1 MLIKEAVVLALMILY
16 LKCSKVIDENTQ
28 ALYVSDYCP
37 EIGTCI
43 EGTHVM
49 CMYYDPN
56 RKTGPSCNSVQD
68 FTMTSE
74 IAGSLLHIMN
84 GMRSRVARGLEHGK
98 KKFPKAYGLFKLEW
112 DPELATFAQLWA
124 NQCIYEKDLCRATK
138 RFADPGQV
146 TGAVLFTHPE
156 WFPMGDKKKFK
167 YQGFS
172 LEKAKYALLNTLEF
186 WYKSRKEID
195 PDIIFEKRKWPASL
209 LDNRYLPIIQGSN
222 THVGCGAL
230 AYKKIRMN
238 PGKKNA
244 VIYNWVV
251 LVCNFSTRLR
261 EEKLYNTKLPEG
273 GEFTKKCG
281 CPPGYAEDPDCL
293 CYKIEKEKQINCK
306 YGQSKAPVAVLPI
319 FTIENAPP
327 HKLIEKPRYT
337 ESKTKLRNQNE
348 LDLGLR
354 LVKRFKP
361 SLFSKSSVFVLPS
374 RKLKVANTEIVNK
387 DIRTLR
393 NLSNFY
399 NINEILSMERT
410 YDKTNTK
417 LDENNVLPKQLRLR
431 KSSEINYNRNVDEKH
446 NLNQYERKNNEELTE
461 IRLPEQKLD
470 ANLTDKKTKYSPIKK
485 TLHKDYNRFDYEQ
498 EKLYHFED
506 QIKTIKEYDDMEE
519 PVNENENFATIYN
532 TKKENA
538 YRFKDRK
545 NVNFV
550 NIRNLHDLKDNTIYQ
565 INKNIDSIS
574 MEEDL
579 MPLDKREYYQNKLN
593 KLERKIRQMQNLNR
607 RKYVEARRGDVI
619 PMGLYGS
626 SEKHLKGSQMNGH
639 ARESYEYEKAE
650 LPEFRKRKTKKK
662 HNVIKKKKSH
672 IKKSE
677 AQDKQKFRRKGKKRD
692 SKRFIK
698 TTLKNIDKDSN
709 LSDSEDN
716 DKMTKPVD
724 IIVHI
729 KMKD

>member
-327 HKLIEKPRYT
+327 HKLIEKP
-337 ESKTKLRNQNE
+337 
-348 LDLGLR
+348 
-354 LVKRFKP
+354 
-361 SLFSKSSVFVLPS
+361 
-374 RKLKVANTEIVNK
+374 
-387 DIRTLR
+387 
-393 NLSNFY
+393 
-399 NINEILSMERT
+399 SMERT